1 MGGLGSRTR
10 NPSIT
15 DPYIHT
21 TIMATTPQ
29 SWADVCKNS
38 PKTQTQP
45 QGRTQPQ
52 PPHHQWDLQCPR
64 DMWDVPCATTMTPF
78 KGNPTQP
85 QRLRDVWDVAY
96 ATTMTPLKG
105 NPTQPQRLNDMWDVA
120 HATTMVAS
128 HNTTNT
134 MTNTWIQ
141 PVCEKCGYNLDGGG
155 LCGCSNAAW

>member
-1 MGGLGSRTR
+1 MGGLGQETLASQTPTSTR
-10 NPSIT
+10 R
-15 DPYIHT
+15 
-21 TIMATTPQ
+21 
-29 SWADVCKNS
+29 SWL
-38 PKTQTQP
+38 
-45 QGRTQPQ
+45 RH

-64 DMWDVPCATTMTPF
+64 DMWDVAH
-78 KGNPTQP
+78 
-85 QRLRDVWDVAY
+85 

-120 HATTMVAS
+120 YATTMVAS

-134 MTNTWIQ
+134 MTNTWNQ

>member
-38 PKTQTQP
+38 PKTQSQP

-64 DMWDVPCATTMTPF
+64 DMWDVAH
-78 KGNPTQP
+78 
-85 QRLRDVWDVAY
+85 

>member
-64 DMWDVPCATTMTPF
+64 DMWDV
-78 KGNPTQP
+78 
-85 QRLRDVWDVAY
+85 
-96 ATTMTPLKG
+96 
-105 NPTQPQRLNDMWDVA
+105 A

-134 MTNTWIQ
+134 MTNTWNQ